1 MRAVKIIL
9 RDRLS
14 AEELENFWDEMA
26 ILRRLDH
33 PNILKLFE
41 VFEEGNRFL
50 LVTEYCKG
58 GDLFDDI
65 MRRHRYSRF
74 NEQLAASY
82 I

>member
-1 MRAVKIIL
+1 M

-14 AEELENFWDEMA
+14 EEELENFWDEMA

-41 VFEEGNRFL
+41 VFEESNRFL

-65 MRRHRYSRF
+65 MRRNRYSRF
-74 NEQLAASY
+74 SEQLAASY